1 MVERVDRNLTVVAH
15 YGWRD
20 WLIQRV
26 TAVVM
31 LVYTLFFL
39 AVIVSLRDL
48 DYDRWRTLWELS
60 VMRFA
65 TIFFVLSALLHAW
78 VGVRNIFMDYVKDT
92 GLRLVLYV
100 LVILTLVVYGVWA
113 WQILWDM

>member
-1 MVERVDRNLTVVAH
+1 MVNRELAAIAH

-20 WLIQRV
+20 WLVQRV

-31 LVYTLFFL
+31 LVYTLFVL
-39 AVIVSLRDL
+39 AVIVSLPQL
-48 DYDRWRTLWELS
+48 DYDHWRSLWELT
-60 VMRFA
+60 VMRYA
-65 TIFFVLSALLHAW
+65 TILFVVSVLLHAW

-100 LVILTLVVYGVWA
+100 LVILTLIAYGVWA
-113 WQILWDM
+113 WQILWGMY

>member
-1 MVERVDRNLTVVAH
+1 MNRELAVVAH

-39 AVIVSLRDL
+39 AVIIALPPL
-48 DYDRWRTLWELS
+48 DYDRWRVLWQLS
-60 VMRFA
+60 VMRYA
-65 TIFFVLSALLHAW
+65 TLFFLISALLHAW

-92 GLRLVLYV
+92 GVRLVLYV
-100 LVILTLVVYGVWA
+100 LVILTLLAYGTWVW
-113 WQILWDM
+113 QVLWGM

>member
-1 MVERVDRNLTVVAH
+1 VVERELTVVAH

-20 WLIQRV
+20 WLVQRV

-31 LVYTLFFL
+31 LLYLLFFV
-39 AVIVSLRDL
+39 AVLIAIPQL
-48 DYDRWRTLWELS
+48 DYERWRALWSLAIMRYATLL
-60 VMRFA
+60 FA
-65 TIFFVLSALLHAW
+65 VSALWHAW

-100 LVILTLVVYGVWA
+100 LTIVTLVVYAVWA
-113 WQILWDM
+113 WQVLWAVY

>member
-1 MVERVDRNLTVVAH
+1 MVERHSIVIAH

-20 WLIQRV
+20 WLLQRV

-39 AVIVSLRDL
+39 AVIVSVRGL
-48 DYDRWRTLWELS
+48 DYDRWHTLWQLS

-65 TIFFVLSALLHAW
+65 TIFFVLSVLLHAW

-100 LVILTLVVYGVWA
+100 LVIIALVVYGVWA
-113 WQILWDM
+113 WQILWGM